1 MKLSHFRDVLAVAE
15 FGSLRAAG
23 RHLGIAQ
30 PAITRS
36 IRELEREMG
45 VSLFERHAKGV
56 KLTATGEVFLR
67 RLRFFDAELR
77 RAREEIAQLNGGV
90 AGEVSVALSTAS
102 CISLMPVATAAFR
115 RRYPDGVL
123 KVSES
128 LFQPIEAEL
137 ENGTVDFWVGPLD
150 RAVAPPQFA
159 VEKLFDNQRR
169 VLARKGHPLA
179 AARTLA
185 ALADARWVRPTLSLR
200 NTEGDFDAEFEKLGL
215 PPPNIVVHARSALVT
230 VLTVAN
236 SDLLTILP
244 QQWLE
249 ATVNQGFFE
258 ALDLDQPL
266 ISAPICIVRRHGL
279 PLTPMAEHLCDQM
292 RKAGL
297 NYARAKATPAG
308 RAAA

>member
-23 RHLGIAQ
+23 RHLRIAQ

-56 KLTATGEVFLR
+56 RLTATGEIFLR
-67 RLRFFDAELR
+67 RLKFFDAELR
-77 RAREEIAQLNGGV
+77 RAREEIAQLNGGT

-102 CISLMPVATAAFR
+102 CLALMPTATAAFR
-115 RRYPDGVL
+115 RRYPDAIL

-137 ENGTVDFWVGPLD
+137 ENGTIDFWVGPLD
-150 RAVAPPQFA
+150 RAIAPPQFA
-159 VEKLFDNQRR
+159 VERLFDNQRR

-179 AARTLA
+179 GARSLEE
-185 ALADARWVRPTLSLR
+185 LADARWVRPTQSLR
-200 NTEGDFDAEFEKLGL
+200 NTEGDFDVEFEKRDL
-215 PPPNIVVHARSALVT
+215 PRPNIVMHARSALVT

-249 ATVNQGFFE
+249 SALTEGDIVG
-258 ALDLDQPL
+258 LDLREPL
-266 ISAPICIVRRHGL
+266 ISASICIVRRHGL

-297 NYARAKATPAG
+297 NYALARKLT
-308 RAAA
+308 

>member
-23 RHLGIAQ
+23 RHLNIAQ

-56 KLTATGEVFLR
+56 KLTATGELFLR

-77 RAREEIAQLNGGV
+77 RAREEIAQLNGGN

-102 CISLMPVATAAFR
+102 CLAIMPVATAAFR

-128 LFQPIEAEL
+128 LFQPIEADL
-137 ENGTVDFWVGPLD
+137 DNGTVDFWVGPL
-150 RAVAPPQFA
+150 AQSTAPPQFQ
-159 VEKLFDNQRR
+159 VEKLFDNHRR
-169 VLARKGHPLA
+169 VLARTGHPLA
-179 AARTLA
+179 GARS
-185 ALADARWVRPTLSLR
+185 LADLGAARWVRPTLSLR
-200 NTEGDFDAEFEKLGL
+200 NTEGDFDVEFEKRGL
-215 PPPNIVVHARSALVT
+215 PKPTIVVHARSALVT

-249 ATVNQGFFE
+249 TSMTEGMIE
-258 ALDLDQPL
+258 ALELDEPMV
-266 ISAPICIVRRHGL
+266 SAPICIVRRHGL

-292 RKAGL
+292 RKAAL
-297 NYARAKATPAG
+297 NYALARG
-308 RAAA
+308 AAAAA

>member
-67 RLRFFDAELR
+67 RLRFFDTELR

-123 KVSES
+123 KITES

-137 ENGTVDFWVGPLD
+137 ETGTVDFWVGPLE
-150 RAVAPPQFA
+150 RGIAPPQFA

-179 AARTLA
+179 RARSLA

-200 NTEGDFDAEFEKLGL
+200 STEGDFDGEFQRLGL
-215 PPPNIVVHARSALVT
+215 PLPNIVVHARSALVT
-230 VLTVAN
+230 MLTVAN

-244 QQWLE
+244 QQWLDG
-249 ATVNQGFFE
+249 AINRDLFD
-258 ALDLDQPL
+258 ALDLEEPL
-266 ISAPICIVRRHGL
+266 ITTQICIVRRHGL

-297 NYARAKATPAG
+297 NYALAKAQEGG
-308 RAAA
+308 RA

>member
-23 RHLGIAQ
+23 RHLHIAQ

-56 KLTATGEVFLR
+56 KLTATGEIFLR

-77 RAREEIAQLNGGV
+77 RAREEIAQLNGGMS
-90 AGEVSVALSTAS
+90 GEVSIALSTAS
-102 CISLMPVATAAFR
+102 CLAIMPVATAAFR
-115 RRYPDGVL
+115 RRYPDGIL
-123 KVSES
+123 KISES
-128 LFQPIEAEL
+128 LFQPIESEL
-137 ENGTVDFWVGPLD
+137 ENGTIDFWVGPLE
-150 RAVAPPQFA
+150 RSAASPHFA

-169 VLARKGHPLA
+169 VLARKAHPLA
-179 AARTLA
+179 GARSLA
-185 ALADARWVRPTLSLR
+185 ELGDARWVRPTLTLR
-200 NTEGDFDAEFEKLGL
+200 NTEGDFDNEFEKRGL
-215 PPPNIVVHARSALVT
+215 PKPMIVVHARSALVT

-249 ATVNQGFFE
+249 SPMTVGMIE
-258 ALDLDQPL
+258 ALELDEVMN
-266 ISAPICIVRRHGL
+266 SAPICIVRRHGL

-297 NYARAKATPAG
+297 NYALARTPAP
-308 RAAA
+308 AA